1 LQPSAISRWR
11 IRRAVADDADEAFT
25 VTAKGNLVA
34 VISNGTAVLG
44 LGAIGPLAA
53 KPVMEGKAVLFKKFA
68 GIDVFDIEVD
78 TTDVDRF
85 VDVVASLEPTFGTI
99 NLEDIKAPECFEIE
113 RRLREQLN
121 IPVFHDDQHGAAIV
135 AGAAIV
141 NGLRIAKKDLRKV
154 RLVANGAGAAGIACL
169 DLLVHMG
176 LRKKNITLVDSQGVV
191 HAGRAGGMTPEKSR
205 YAAKTD
211 ARSLA
216 DALHGADIFLG
227 VSVPGV
233 LEPRMVKTMAE
244 RPLIMALANPVPEI
258 TPEDARAAR
267 PDAIIATG
275 RSDYPN
281 QVNNVLCF
289 PFIFRGALDV
299 GARAINEG
307 MKAACLKAIA
317 DLATAESSEVVAKAY
332 GDEELQFG
340 PEYLIP
346 KPFDPRLIVELAPA
360 VAKVAMDSGV
370 AARPIK
376 DFDAYRDR
384 LSEFVFRTGLLMRPI
399 FDQAK
404 NAPKRLVY
412 AEGEDYRVLRAV
424 QVVLDEG
431 LAQPIVIGRP
441 AVVET
446 RIERLGLRIRP
457 NRDFELV
464 NPEEDPR
471 YDAYWRTYHG
481 IMERRGVSPDAART
495 IIRTD
500 TTAIAALMV
509 KRDEADAM
517 ICGTFGEY
525 DRHLKQVLDVLGVRE
540 GAATVA
546 ALDVLLL
553 PTGAFFLCDTHVST
567 DPSTVDIVEM
577 TVLAAE
583 FIRRFGLAP
592 KAALLS
598 HSDFGT
604 VETASALKMREAV
617 RLLSLR
623 APELEVEGEMRAD
636 TALSEEIRERVFP
649 NSRLSG
655 QPNLLVLPTLDAA
668 NIAFNLLKA
677 LGEGISVGSILLG
690 AGAAAHVL
698 TPAVSARGL
707 VNMSAL
713 AVVDAQVHA
722 LA

>member
-1 LQPSAISRWR
+1 M
-11 IRRAVADDADEAFT
+11 
-25 VTAKGNLVA
+25 
-34 VISNGTAVLG
+34 
-44 LGAIGPLAA
+44 PL
-53 KPVMEGKAVLFKKFA
+53 LH
-68 GIDVFDIEVD
+68 
-78 TTDVDRF
+78 
-85 VDVVASLEPTFGTI
+85 
-99 NLEDIKAPECFEIE
+99 IKAPECFEIE
-113 RRLREQLN
+113 RRLRERLN
-121 IPVFHDDQHGAAIV
+121 IPVFHDDQHGTAIV
-135 AGAAIV
+135 AGAAV
-141 NGLRIAKKDLRKV
+141 LNGLRIAKKDIRKA

-176 LRKKNITLVDSQGVV
+176 LRKKNVTLVDSRGVV
-191 HAGRAGGMTPEKSR
+191 HAGRKGGMSPEKRR
-205 YAAKTD
+205 YAAKTE

-233 LEPRMVKTMAE
+233 LKPRMLKTMAE
-244 RPLIMALANPVPEI
+244 RPLILALANPVPEI
-258 TPEDARAAR
+258 TPEDAKAAR
-267 PDAIIATG
+267 PDAMVATG

-299 GARAINEG
+299 GARAINEE

-317 DLATAESSEVVAKAY
+317 DLATAESSEIVAKAY
-332 GDEELQFG
+332 GEEELQFG

-346 KPFDPRLIVELAPA
+346 KPFDPRLIVQVAPA
-360 VAKVAMDSGV
+360 VAKAAMDSGV
-370 AARPIK
+370 AARPIA

-384 LSEFVFRTGLLMRPI
+384 LGEFVFRTGLLMRPI

-424 QVVLDEG
+424 QIVVDEG
-431 LAQPIVIGRP
+431 LARPILIGRP
-441 AVVET
+441 GVVET
-446 RIERLGLRIRP
+446 RIERLGLRIRAK
-457 NRDFELV
+457 RDFELV
-464 NPEEDPR
+464 NPEDDPR

-495 IIRTD
+495 IVRTD
-500 TTAIAALMV
+500 TTVIAALMV

-517 ICGTFGEY
+517 ICGTFGEF
-525 DRHLKQVLDVLGVRE
+525 DRHLKHVIDVRGVRE

-553 PTGAFFLCDTHVST
+553 PTGAFFLCDTHVSA
-567 DPSTVDIVEM
+567 DPSTDEVVEM

-583 FIRRFGLAP
+583 FVRRFGLVP

-604 VETASALKMREAV
+604 VDTASARKMREAV

-623 APELEVEGEMRAD
+623 APDLEVEGEMRAD
-636 TALSEEIRERVFP
+636 TALSEEVRERVFP

-677 LGEGISVGSILLG
+677 LGEGLSVGPILLG
-690 AGAAAHVL
+690 AAAAAHVL

>member
-1 LQPSAISRWR
+1 
-11 IRRAVADDADEAFT
+11 
-25 VTAKGNLVA
+25 
-34 VISNGTAVLG
+34 
-44 LGAIGPLAA
+44 
-53 KPVMEGKAVLFKKFA
+53 
-68 GIDVFDIEVD
+68 
-78 TTDVDRF
+78 
-85 VDVVASLEPTFGTI
+85 
-99 NLEDIKAPECFEIE
+99 
-113 RRLREQLN
+113 
-121 IPVFHDDQHGAAIV
+121 
-135 AGAAIV
+135 
-141 NGLRIAKKDLRKV
+141 
-154 RLVANGAGAAGIACL
+154 
-169 DLLVHMG
+169 
-176 LRKKNITLVDSQGVV
+176 
-191 HAGRAGGMTPEKSR
+191 
-205 YAAKTD
+205 
-211 ARSLA
+211 
-216 DALHGADIFLG
+216 
-227 VSVPGV
+227 
-233 LEPRMVKTMAE
+233 
-244 RPLIMALANPVPEI
+244 
-258 TPEDARAAR
+258 
-267 PDAIIATG
+267 
-275 RSDYPN
+275 
-281 QVNNVLCF
+281 
-289 PFIFRGALDV
+289 
-299 GARAINEG
+299 
-307 MKAACLKAIA
+307 
-317 DLATAESSEVVAKAY
+317 
-332 GDEELQFG
+332 
-340 PEYLIP
+340 
-346 KPFDPRLIVELAPA
+346 
-360 VAKVAMDSGV
+360 
-370 AARPIK
+370 
-376 DFDAYRDR
+376 
-384 LSEFVFRTGLLMRPI
+384 
-399 FDQAK
+399 
-404 NAPKRLVY
+404 
-412 AEGEDYRVLRAV
+412 
-424 QVVLDEG
+424 G

>member
-1 LQPSAISRWR
+1 M
-11 IRRAVADDADEAFT
+11 
-25 VTAKGNLVA
+25 
-34 VISNGTAVLG
+34 
-44 LGAIGPLAA
+44 PL
-53 KPVMEGKAVLFKKFA
+53 LH
-68 GIDVFDIEVD
+68 
-78 TTDVDRF
+78 
-85 VDVVASLEPTFGTI
+85 
-99 NLEDIKAPECFEIE
+99 IKAPECFEIE
-113 RRLREQLN
+113 RRLRERLN
-121 IPVFHDDQHGAAIV
+121 IPVFHDDQHGTAIV
-135 AGAAIV
+135 PSAAV
-141 NGLRIAKKDLRKV
+141 LNGLRIAKKDIRKA

-176 LRKKNITLVDSQGVV
+176 LRKKNVTLVDSRGVV
-191 HAGRAGGMTPEKSR
+191 HAGRKGGMSPEKRR
-205 YAAKTD
+205 YAAKTE

-233 LEPRMVKTMAE
+233 LKPRMLKTMAE
-244 RPLIMALANPVPEI
+244 RPLILALANPVPEI
-258 TPEDARAAR
+258 TPEDAKAAR
-267 PDAIIATG
+267 PDAMVATG

-299 GARAINEG
+299 GARAINEE

-317 DLATAESSEVVAKAY
+317 DLATAESSEIVAKAY
-332 GDEELQFG
+332 GEEELQFG

-346 KPFDPRLIVELAPA
+346 KPFDPRLIVQVAPA
-360 VAKVAMDSGV
+360 VAKAAMDSGV
-370 AARPIK
+370 AARPIA

-384 LSEFVFRTGLLMRPI
+384 LGEFVFRTGLLMRPI

-424 QVVLDEG
+424 QIVVDEG
-431 LAQPIVIGRP
+431 LARPILIGRP
-441 AVVET
+441 GVVET
-446 RIERLGLRIRP
+446 RIERLGLRIRAK
-457 NRDFELV
+457 RDFELV
-464 NPEEDPR
+464 NPEDDPR

-495 IIRTD
+495 IVRTD
-500 TTAIAALMV
+500 TTVIAALMV

-517 ICGTFGEY
+517 ICGTFGEF
-525 DRHLKQVLDVLGVRE
+525 DRHLKHVIDVRGVRE

-553 PTGAFFLCDTHVST
+553 PTGAFFLCDTHVSA
-567 DPSTVDIVEM
+567 DPSTDEVVEM

-583 FIRRFGLAP
+583 FVRRFGLVP

-604 VETASALKMREAV
+604 VDTASARKMREAV

-623 APELEVEGEMRAD
+623 APDLEVEGEMRAD
-636 TALSEEIRERVFP
+636 TALSEEVRERVFP

-677 LGEGISVGSILLG
+677 LGEGLSVGPILLG
-690 AGAAAHVL
+690 AAAAAHVL

>member
-1 LQPSAISRWR
+1 ML
-11 IRRAVADDADEAFT
+11 
-25 VTAKGNLVA
+25 
-34 VISNGTAVLG
+34 
-44 LGAIGPLAA
+44 
-53 KPVMEGKAVLFKKFA
+53 
-68 GIDVFDIEVD
+68 
-78 TTDVDRF
+78 
-85 VDVVASLEPTFGTI
+85 
-99 NLEDIKAPECFEIE
+99 
-113 RRLREQLN
+113 
-121 IPVFHDDQHGAAIV
+121 
-135 AGAAIV
+135 
-141 NGLRIAKKDLRKV
+141 NGLRIAKKDIRKA

-176 LRKKNITLVDSQGVV
+176 LRKKNVTLVDSRGVV
-191 HAGRAGGMTPEKSR
+191 HAGRKGGMSPEKRR
-205 YAAKTD
+205 YAAKTE

-233 LEPRMVKTMAE
+233 LKPRMLKTMAE
-244 RPLIMALANPVPEI
+244 RPLILALANPVPEI
-258 TPEDARAAR
+258 TPEDAKAAR
-267 PDAIIATG
+267 PDAMVATG

-299 GARAINEG
+299 GARAINEE

-317 DLATAESSEVVAKAY
+317 DLATAESSEIVAKAY
-332 GDEELQFG
+332 GEEELQFG

-346 KPFDPRLIVELAPA
+346 KPFDPRLIVQVAPA
-360 VAKVAMDSGV
+360 VAKAAMDSGV
-370 AARPIK
+370 AARPIA

-384 LSEFVFRTGLLMRPI
+384 LGEFVFRTGLLMRPI

-424 QVVLDEG
+424 QIVVDEG
-431 LAQPIVIGRP
+431 LARPILIGRP
-441 AVVET
+441 GVVET
-446 RIERLGLRIRP
+446 RIERLGLRIRAKR
-457 NRDFELV
+457 NFELV
-464 NPEEDPR
+464 NPEDDPR

-495 IIRTD
+495 IVRTD
-500 TTAIAALMV
+500 TTVIAALMV

-517 ICGTFGEY
+517 ICGTFGEF
-525 DRHLKQVLDVLGVRE
+525 DRHLKHVIDVRGVRE

-553 PTGAFFLCDTHVST
+553 PTGAFFLCDTHVSA
-567 DPSTVDIVEM
+567 DPSTDEVVEM

-583 FIRRFGLAP
+583 FVRRFGLVA

-598 HSDFGT
+598 HSNFGT
-604 VETASALKMREAV
+604 VDTASARKMREAV

-623 APELEVEGEMRAD
+623 APDLEVEGEMRAD
-636 TALSEEIRERVFP
+636 TALSEEVRERVFP

-677 LGEGISVGSILLG
+677 LGEGLSVGPILLG
-690 AGAAAHVL
+690 AAAAAHVL